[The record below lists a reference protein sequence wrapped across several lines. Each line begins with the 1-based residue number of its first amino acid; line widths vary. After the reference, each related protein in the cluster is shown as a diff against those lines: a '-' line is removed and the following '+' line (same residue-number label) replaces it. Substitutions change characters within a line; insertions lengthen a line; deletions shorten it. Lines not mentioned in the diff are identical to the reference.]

1 MKLLLDTHAF
11 LFAINEPKLLSP
23 KVAALLC
30 DPNVPRWLSAV
41 SLWEIA
47 VKIQIGK
54 LDLPPDCEFYL
65 RHSRALKAQM
75 LDVSSRHSLGLFD
88 LPLHHKDP
96 FDRMLVAQARAE
108 DMTLVTLDPLIR
120 RYDVRTIWT

>member
-1 MKLLLDTHAF
+1 M
-11 LFAINEPKLLSP
+11 
-23 KVAALLC
+23 LC
-30 DPNVPRWLSAV
+30 DPDVPRWLSAV

-54 LDLPPDCEFYL
+54 LDLPQDEFYL

-75 LDVSSRHSLGLFD
+75 LDVSCGHSLGLFD

-96 FDRMLVAQARAE
+96 FDRMLVSQARAE
-108 DMTLVTLDPLIR
+108 DMILVTHDPFIR
-120 RYDVRTIWT
+120 RYDVQTIWT

>member
-11 LFAINEPKLLSP
+11 LFAINEPERLSP
-23 KVAALLC
+23 KVVSLLG

-54 LDLPPDCEFYL
+54 LDLPQDSEFYL

-75 LDVSSRHSLGLFD
+75 LEVSGTHSLGLFD

-96 FDRMLVAQARAE
+96 FDRLLVAQARAE
-108 DMTLVTLDPLIR
+108 DMILVTLDPFIK
-120 RYDVRTIWT
+120 RYDVQTIW